1 MVRNFRKPL
10 VVVAPKILLR
20 LPEAT
25 SSLDEMAPGTTF
37 QTVMG
42 DPGVPPGKVTKVVFC
57 SGKHYYT
64 LTKERENL
72 KLQNVAI
79 IRLEVIRGLLLNSND
94 RKVENSCDEWSK
106 HDCMLHE

>member
-42 DPGVPPGKVTKVVFC
+42 DPGVSSGKVTKVVFC

-94 RKVENSCDEWSK
+94 RKVK
-106 HDCMLHE
+106 KFLL

>member
-37 QTVMG
+37 LTVMG
-42 DPGVPPGKVTKVVFC
+42 DPGVSLGNVTKVVFC

-64 LTKERENL
+64 LIKERENL

-79 IRLEVIRGLLLNSND
+79 IRLEVIRRLLMNTNE
-94 RKVENSCDEWSK
+94 RKI
-106 HDCMLHE
+106 L

>member
-42 DPGVPPGKVTKVVFC
+42 DPGVSPGKVTKVVFC

-94 RKVENSCDEWSK
+94 RKVENSCDECSK
-106 HDCMLHE
+106 HDCMLYE